1 MKLFNYI
8 KLLNML
14 LKDINGTF
22 SIQCDGIQDIPGS
35 EQDILEVR
43 YLT

>member
-1 MKLFNYI
+1 
-8 KLLNML
+8 ML
-14 LKDINGTF
+14 LKDINGTLSF
-22 SIQCDGIQDIPGS
+22 QCDVIQDIPGS

>member
-1 MKLFNYI
+1 
-8 KLLNML
+8 ML
-14 LKDINGTF
+14 LKDINVTF
-22 SIQCDGIQDIPGS
+22 SIQCDGFQDIPGC